1 MTECECL
8 DVFVDEACS
17 AFLARKDRITY
28 IGVACL
34 FLGGRSDMTI
44 DVLSRCQQ
52 GKAFGV
58 VGLDF
63 KCGNC
68 F

>member
-34 FLGGRSDMTI
+34 FFGGGGSDMTI
-44 DVLSRCQQ
+44 DVVSRCQQ

-58 VGLDF
+58 VGLGVLRF
-63 KCGNC
+63 
-68 F
+68 